1 MIIPIDHIN
10 LKQYT
15 YSLPD
20 DRIAMYPVEKRDQ
33 SKLLVRKPNG
43 ELSNDLFAN
52 IHQYLKSG
60 SHLFF
65 NNSKVIPARLIFFN
79 AEGSRIEIF
88 CLKPVDPSD
97 YGVSLSRHTSC
108 VWECMIGN
116 LKKFNRSEIEITLAL
131 NNAVFKLKAER
142 LDAKGNIAIIRFSW
156 NSETFTFAEVLS
168 LVGQTPLP
176 PYIKR
181 HPVSSDRERYQ
192 TIYSLAE
199 GSVAAP
205 TAGLHFTSEVFN
217 QIAGKNITSHEV
229 TLHVGAGTFQPI
241 KKDNILDHEM
251 HAEYFSITEDTIKG
265 LLCADGKVI
274 CVGTTTVRTLESLY
288 WIGVKL
294 SMNPE
299 ILPGELGLEQWEC
312 YHLQPDIPADK
323 AFSAIDQWLKKFN
336 LKHTLVPTRLMIV
349 PGYSFHVAGSL
360 ITNFHQPG
368 STLLLLIAAFIGDS
382 WRETY
387 EHALKNGFRFLSF
400 GDSSLLLSQ

>member
-1 MIIPIDHIN
+1 MNTPIDHIN

-20 DRIAMYPVEKRDQ
+20 DRIAMYPAEARDQ
-33 SKLLVRKPNG
+33 SKLLVRMPSG
-43 ELSNDLFAN
+43 ELSSDLFAN
-52 IHQYLKSG
+52 IQQYLKSG

-79 AEGSRIEIF
+79 DTGARIEIF
-88 CLKPVDPSD
+88 CLKPVDPAD
-97 YGVSLSRHTSC
+97 YELSLSRHTNC

-116 LKKFNRSEIEITLAL
+116 LKKFNRSEIELTLAI
-131 NNAVFKLKAER
+131 NNAAFKLKAEK
-142 LDAKGNIAIIRFSW
+142 LDINGNIAIIRFTW
-156 NSETFTFAEVLS
+156 NSEILTFAEVLS
-168 LVGQTPLP
+168 FAGQTPLP

-181 HPVSSDRERYQ
+181 HSVSSDRERYQ
-192 TIYSLAE
+192 TIYSSAE

-205 TAGLHFTSEVFN
+205 TAGLHFTSEVFKL
-217 QIAGKNITSHEV
+217 IADKNISCHEV

-251 HAEYFSITEDTIKG
+251 HAEYFSITEDTIND
-265 LLCADGKVI
+265 LLRANGKVT

-294 SMNPE
+294 CINPE

-312 YHLQPDIPADK
+312 YHLQSDIPADK

-336 LKHTLVPTRLMIV
+336 LKHTMVPTRLMIV
-349 PGYSFHVAGSL
+349 PGYSFHIAGNL

-368 STLLLLIAAFIGDS
+368 STLLLLIAAFLGES
-382 WRETY
+382 WRAMY
-387 EHALKNGFRFLSF
+387 DHALKNGFRFLSF
-400 GDSSLLLSQ
+400 GDSSLLLNE